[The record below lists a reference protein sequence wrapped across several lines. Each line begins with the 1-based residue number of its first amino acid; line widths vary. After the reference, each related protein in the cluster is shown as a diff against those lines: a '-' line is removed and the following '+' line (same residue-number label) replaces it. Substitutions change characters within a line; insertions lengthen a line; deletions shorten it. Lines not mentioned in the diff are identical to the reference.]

1 MTDIYII
8 SGFLGAGKTTLIKTM
23 VRSAFRNKEIVVI
36 ENDFGEAGIDAGL
49 LRECNLAVTSLSD
62 GCICCSLTGDFEKA
76 IERVVKE
83 YAPEAVLV
91 EPSGVGKLSDIIKIC
106 FKQEDKGCLHLKK
119 AITVVDVRSFDKYRK
134 NYGEFFEDQ
143 IAYADLIMLSHQEE
157 AAEEIRT
164 VGAKLRELNPEAR
177 IEADFWESIPAS
189 VFRQGL
195 RNSSIFRLEMETA
208 VAMKPVRIRKSREQ
222 SKKAGF
228 IRRHFAGEVFASVT
242 IEWKEPLTEEQL
254 QKKVMHVA
262 AYAEGEI
269 LRGKGIVASG
279 GRGLVFH
286 YLPDY
291 LSSEP
296 VNTAGNQVCFTGT
309 GLNEKQIRML
319 FSEETV

>member
-157 AAEEIRT
+157 
-164 VGAKLRELNPEAR
+164 N
-177 IEADFWESIPAS
+177 
-189 VFRQGL
+189 
-195 RNSSIFRLEMETA
+195 
-208 VAMKPVRIRKSREQ
+208 
-222 SKKAGF
+222 
-228 IRRHFAGEVFASVT
+228 
-242 IEWKEPLTEEQL
+242 
-254 QKKVMHVA
+254 
-262 AYAEGEI
+262 
-269 LRGKGIVASG
+269 
-279 GRGLVFH
+279 GRG
-286 YLPDY
+286 
-291 LSSEP
+291 
-296 VNTAGNQVCFTGT
+296 
-309 GLNEKQIRML
+309 
-319 FSEETV
+319 